1 MHFRLFSPAVSR
13 GRIVATLAL
22 IGVMGLVA
30 ATPASA
36 QKVESPLEL
45 IYAPDHMLVAGTL
58 AEINPAGRIV
68 IQKKEILAGKDKPPA
83 KIDAR
88 VRKDALDGLR
98 IGDKYIV
105 AYSMYRRDP
114 RKAVGLVANP
124 DGAIVLDN
132 PGIEPALF
140 RDTPA
145 VRAILKTGKSEHG
158 RESRKLVDLLV
169 AALESPDPQ
178 LRNFAAGEFA
188 YEPELVERLNE
199 ADRAAIEKSVR
210 NVKNAPAPRAL
221 LLEASAR
228 QPKALG
234 DWWKSAALEI
244 VTTTPV
250 DGYADK
256 ASDPAGLVITALEVL
271 DRYAVKVPPESLKRW
286 VRNPNPPLVE
296 RVLVMLRREAPEQE
310 RPAIETALAD
320 PKLPETTRKFLNDHL
335 RRLDRMNERKA
346 ARKEG
351 SS

>member
-1 MHFRLFSPAVSR
+1 MQFRLSSLAV
-13 GRIVATLAL
+13 LAL
-22 IGVMGLVA
+22 LLFGSVSAL
-30 ATPASA
+30 A

-45 IYAPDHMLVAGTL
+45 IYAPDSMLVAGTL

-83 KIDAR
+83 KIDLR
-88 VRKDALDGLR
+88 VRKDALDRLK
-98 IGDKYIV
+98 IGDAYLV

-114 RKAVGLVANP
+114 RRATGLVANP
-124 DGAIVLDN
+124 DGAVVLDS

-145 VRAILKTGKSEHG
+145 MRTILKTGRSEHG

-169 AALESPDPQ
+169 KALDDSDPQ
-178 LRNFAAGEFA
+178 LRNFATGEFA
-188 YEPELVERLNE
+188 YEPELVAELRD
-199 ADRAAIEKSVR
+199 ADRVVLERSVR
-210 NVKNAPAPRAL
+210 NVKNAPGQRAV
-221 LLEASAR
+221 LLEAAAR
-228 QPKALG
+228 QPSTLG

-244 VTTTPV
+244 VTTTPA

-256 ASDPAGLVITALEVL
+256 ASDPVLLILTALEVL
-271 DRYAVKVPPESLKRW
+271 DRFAVKVPPDSLRRW

-310 RPAIETALAD
+310 RPTIESALAD

-351 SS
+351 SG

>member
-1 MHFRLFSPAVSR
+1 MSSRFRTF
-13 GRIVATLAL
+13 LAL
-22 IGVMGLVA
+22 VFILGFFA
-30 ATPASA
+30 AKTASA

-45 IYAPDHMLVAGTL
+45 LYAPDNLLVAGTL

-68 IQKKEILAGKDKPPA
+68 IRKKEVLSGKGKPPA

-88 VRKDALDGLR
+88 VRKDVLASLTV
-98 IGDKYIV
+98 GDKYIV
-105 AYSMYRRDP
+105 GYSMFRRDP

-124 DGAIVLDN
+124 DGAVVLDN
-132 PGIEPALF
+132 PGIEPAVF

-145 VRAILKTGKSEHG
+145 IRAILITGKSEHG
-158 RESRKLVDLLV
+158 RESRKLVELLV
-169 AALESPDPQ
+169 KALDDPDPQ
-178 LRNFAAGEFA
+178 LRNFASGEFA
-188 YEPELVERLNE
+188 YEPELVEELKDS
-199 ADRAAIEKSVR
+199 DRAAIEKSVR
-210 NVKNAPAPRAL
+210 NVKNAPAQRAL
-221 LLEASAR
+221 LLEAAAR

-234 DWWKSAALEI
+234 DWWKSTALEI

-256 ASDPAGLVITALEVL
+256 ASDPVLLILTAFEVL
-271 DRYAVKVPPESLKRW
+271 DRFAVKVPPESLKRW

-310 RPAIETALAD
+310 RPTIESALAD

-351 SS
+351 SG